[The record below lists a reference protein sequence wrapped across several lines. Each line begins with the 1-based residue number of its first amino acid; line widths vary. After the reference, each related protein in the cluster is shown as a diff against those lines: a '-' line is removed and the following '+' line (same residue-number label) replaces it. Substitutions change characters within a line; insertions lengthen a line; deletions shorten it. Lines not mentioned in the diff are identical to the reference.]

1 MENENRLRYLEAVQR
16 IIDRMSNCSFLLKGW
31 AVTLVAA
38 LVALAAKDSNTGYAL
53 IAYIPVACFWF
64 LDSYYLMMERQFK
77 ELYDRNTNLSQ
88 PLNDFKIHRQRF
100 TWAKYGSALFSTT
113 QILLYVPLIV
123 AILVVVLCV

>member
-16 IIDRMSNCSFLLKGW
+16 IIDRLSNCSFLLKGW

-38 LVALAAKDSNTGYAL
+38 LVALAAKDSNTRYAL

-77 ELYDRNTNLSQ
+77 DLYKENTNLSQ
-88 PLNDFKIHRQRF
+88 PL
-100 TWAKYGSALFSTT
+100 
-113 QILLYVPLIV
+113 
-123 AILVVVLCV
+123 